1 MSSVTVSG
9 ELKWA
14 ELAVM
19 IFDGEIRSD
28 EDLVLLC
35 WFNEECPDDAYYARY
50 KGAPRVTNA
59 FGFNRTA
66 VGGLRSPPL
75 TRVVVGVRNHL
86 VLEPIT
92 FSIRLL
98 QLPRVIDGN
107 FDVNSSLAPCAVRTD
122 ELAND
127 DHRDVTAPA
136 RRTEACR
143 QFYTVDM
150 GAYDILQVR
159 LKRTGNLTLGNGES
173 TGEGFAGA
181 LYVGEPPTMLTP
193 PPAAYETRKVITNT
207 TDDVQVFEEYF
218 CIDGAN
224 KPAGLHTIAI
234 VAAAGNPSAV
244 LPARS
249 RPPPAGPH
257 SPPASRFLFT
267 ADGTPPHPQPSAAR
281 RALTTRHS
289 SSSHADNMIDF
300 TVGVG
305 GAFMPETDY
314 PSMREGRGTFEL
326 SIRHRRFAG
335 GMIDGGYSERG
346 GCVAYDQTR
355 TYYLQSSGPGDG
367 NLYVALSPSA
377 DPVSGYNNSGNVSM
391 LRARCGGCPW
401 VEAQSNM
408 LSVGGVT
415 AIAAS
420 PCDLRNASF
429 WTVEVSLAAYVP
441 ATLAGLGRTEFAIVL
456 ELQNATADS
465 GMRIAP
471 RSEGGRGYACCGVLK
486 TFLLPNVP
494 PGYSLAAQLNVTAG
508 IVRSI
513 YLKHDTCPDPVGDV
527 SATSASATVR

>member
-1 MSSVTVSG
+1 MRLRPAVCLFAASAALLLSTPVVAFELPGRRLQGLADTQVKRLQNGELHVEAIQETEYEWHWFDLLLNETTWVNMTYSETINYNALIEVDAMSSVTVSG

-14 ELAVM
+14 ELDVM
-19 IFDGEIRSD
+19 IFDGEIRYD

-173 TGEGFAGA
+173 TGQGFAGA

-224 KPAGLHTIAI
+224 KPAGLYTIAI
-234 VAAAGNPSAV
+234 VAAAGKR
-244 LPARS
+244 LPARRS
-249 RPPPAGPH
+249 RPTSPTLTRPPNF
-257 SPPASRFLFT
+257 SPYRRRHAHR
-267 ADGTPPHPQPSAAR
+267 PQPRATAPALRSPHAPPRPLRRAARHTLGSHHRGMRGVVRVRTPLRRGDDCGGALLCALCVGGGVRIRVRSGDVQPAEDVHLPAQLRRRIPAAR
-281 RALTTRHS
+281 R
-289 SSSHADNMIDF
+289 
-300 TVGVG
+300 
-305 GAFMPETDY
+305 
-314 PSMREGRGTFEL
+314 
-326 SIRHRRFAG
+326 
-335 GMIDGGYSERG
+335 
-346 GCVAYDQTR
+346 
-355 TYYLQSSGPGDG
+355 
-367 NLYVALSPSA
+367 
-377 DPVSGYNNSGNVSM
+377 
-391 LRARCGGCPW
+391 RA
-401 VEAQSNM
+401 
-408 LSVGGVT
+408 
-415 AIAAS
+415 AA
-420 PCDLRNASF
+420 R
-429 WTVEVSLAAYVP
+429 
-441 ATLAGLGRTEFAIVL
+441 
-456 ELQNATADS
+456 
-465 GMRIAP
+465 
-471 RSEGGRGYACCGVLK
+471 
-486 TFLLPNVP
+486 
-494 PGYSLAAQLNVTAG
+494 
-508 IVRSI
+508 
-513 YLKHDTCPDPVGDV
+513 
-527 SATSASATVR
+527 